1 MDKLKRGQ
9 LMVAQTQVVKWGM
22 SGHDDEAAGWLVA
35 PDRKTTTGADNAD
48 MF

>member
-1 MDKLKRGQ
+1 
-9 LMVAQTQVVKWGM
+9 MVAQTQVVKGGI
-22 SGHDDEAAGWLVA
+22 SGHYDEAAGWLVA